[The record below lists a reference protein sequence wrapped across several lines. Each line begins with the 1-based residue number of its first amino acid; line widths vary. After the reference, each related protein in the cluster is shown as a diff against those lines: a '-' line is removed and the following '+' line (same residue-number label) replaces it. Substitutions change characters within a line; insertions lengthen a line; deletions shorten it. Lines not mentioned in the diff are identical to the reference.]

1 MCVNNRLCINNL
13 ILGGINRMLMVNNLK
28 DNTWEIMKGLRKKVC
43 VLVYVPADFVLN
55 ILINTLKTGFF
66 IKLNF
71 LLIISHFFV
80 FSLFSKF

>member
-1 MCVNNRLCINNL
+1 
-13 ILGGINRMLMVNNLK
+13 MLMVNNLK

-71 LLIISHFFV
+71 LLIIFNALLIHKAFN
-80 FSLFSKF
+80 LFDLI